1 MEKKNQIL
9 VELNNVSVIKQKKWL
24 IKDVSLKVSRGEI
37 ITIIG
42 PNGSGKTTTVK
53 TALGIIK
60 PDQGHVKR
68 LENLIISY
76 VPQKIEIDWTMPL
89 KVKHFMK
96 LTNNIDTKKIKSA
109 LSVTGIEKLY
119 NLEVRT
125 LSGGEFQRVMIA
137 RAIARKPDLL
147 ILDEPLEGID
157 FNGET
162 LLYNLIKTIRDKLNC
177 GIILISHNLHMVMAA
192 TDFVICL
199 NSHICCSG
207 TPNIVTKNKEYIS
220 LFGPRA
226 LEGKALY
233 THQHTHVHET
243 DGSLSEIIK

>member
-147 ILDEPLEGID
+147 ILDEPLEGVD
-157 FNGET
+157 YHGET
-162 LLYNLIKTIRDKLNC
+162 MLYNLIKKIRDEINC
-177 GIILISHNLHMVMAA
+177 GVILISHNLDMVMAA
-192 TDFVICL
+192 TDYVICL
-199 NSHICCSG
+199 NNHVCCSG
-207 TPNIVTKNKEYIS
+207 TPNTVTQNKEYIS
-220 LFGPRA
+220 LFGPRS
-226 LEGKALY
+226 LESKSFY
-233 THQHTHVHET
+233 THKHSHIHED
-243 DGSLSEIIK
+243 DGSLRDII

>member
-1 MEKKNQIL
+1 MKKENQVL
-9 VELNNVSVIKQKKWL
+9 VELNKVSVSKQKKWL
-24 IKDVSLKVSRGEI
+24 IKNVSLKVNRGEI

-42 PNGSGKTTTVK
+42 PNGSGKTTTAK

-60 PDQGHVKR
+60 PDQGKVIKPD
-68 LENLIISY
+68 NITVSY
-76 VPQKIEIDWTMPL
+76 VPQKLSIDWTLPL
-89 KVKHFMK
+89 KVKHFMG
-96 LTNNIDTKKIKSA
+96 LTNSIAKNTIQNA
-109 LSVTGIEKLY
+109 LKVTGIDNLY
-119 NLEVRT
+119 NNELRT

-137 RAIARKPDLL
+137 RAIGRKPDLL
-147 ILDEPLEGID
+147 ILDEPLEGVD

-162 LLYNLIKTIRDKLNC
+162 LLYNLIKKIRDQLNC

-192 TDFVICL
+192 TDYVICL

-207 TPNIVTKNKEYIS
+207 TPKSVTQNKEYIS

-226 LEGKALY
+226 FEGKAFY
-233 THQHTHVHET
+233 THEHSHAHKT